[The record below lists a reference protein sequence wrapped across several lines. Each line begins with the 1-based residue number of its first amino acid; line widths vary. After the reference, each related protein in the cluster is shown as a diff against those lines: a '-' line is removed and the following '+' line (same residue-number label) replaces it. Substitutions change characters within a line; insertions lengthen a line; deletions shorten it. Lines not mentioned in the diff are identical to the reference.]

1 MPIQNRVLHTYNQV
15 YYVECSKKELTL
27 SPIAIRPKFRSGSV
41 AWEDT
46 TVGTTFKVR
55 EVSFSEKDQEVRMPK
70 KIEITTPDGTKVTL
84 TKLDLK
90 TYDEKIKQCVTDQL
104 SFKTEEQLR
113 DYFLTK
119 DFGWEFEKIE

>member
-15 YYVECSKKELTL
+15 YYVECSEKELTL
-27 SPIAIRPKFRSGSV
+27 SPIAIRPKFRSDSV

-46 TVGTTFKVR
+46 AIGTTFKVR

-70 KIEITTPDGTKVTL
+70 KIEITTPDGIKVTL

-90 TYDEKIKQCVTDQL
+90 TYDEKIKQCVAEQL

-113 DYFLTK
+113 EYFLKT
-119 DFGWEFEKIE
+119 DFGWEFEEIE